1 MSTPLCRVVQGW
13 PEIDRER
20 WRAAQEP
27 AGFLEADKPASR
39 WGPARRRIVEQA
51 YGQWL
56 SFLDSNGALEPSCT
70 PGHRATDARLSEFV
84 NELRDRVAPVS
95 AAMMLGALVRMLS
108 ALEPERDWGPLAR
121 VYNHLRQTA
130 APSRDKLSRRVRAS
144 DLFELGLRLMDT
156 CEDADRPAYVP
167 IRYRDGLIIA
177 LLIACP
183 MRIKNLANLVIGQH
197 LVFDGCAYRLRLTAA
212 ETKSGRPYHAAVP
225 PELTPYIDGW
235 LQVHRPALQMIG
247 MAKGQVGSIG
257 GHLWLDRSG
266 RPMRSATI
274 RQQIETRTRQA
285 FGRHV
290 WPHLFRDCAV
300 TELVDC
306 APEEIGIA
314 PDLLGHADLQT
325 TKKHYIQ
332 AVGMKAHVRVQEVIA
347 ARRCAAARSMPNS
360 SAREISLSRSSVRAR
375 SACTQST

>member
-1 MSTPLCRVVQGW
+1 MTALCLPVDDW

-20 WRAAQEP
+20 WRWAQQP
-27 AGFLEADKPASR
+27 AGFLEDDKPATR
-39 WGPARRRIVEQA
+39 WSPARRRIVEQA

-56 SFLDSNGALEPSCT
+56 SWLDRNDALDPSCT
-70 PGHRATDARLSEFV
+70 PGERATNHRLSEFV
-84 NELRDRVAPVS
+84 AELRARVAPVS
-95 AAMMLGALVRMLS
+95 AAMMLGSLVRMLS
-108 ALEPERDWGPLAR
+108 VLEPERDWGPLAR
-121 VYNHLRQTA
+121 VYNHLKQTA
-130 APSRDKLSRRVRAS
+130 APSRDKLSRLVRAS
-144 DLFELGLRLMDT
+144 DLFELGISLMNT
-156 CEDADRPAYVP
+156 CESGADRPVYVG

-197 LVFDGCAYRLRLTAA
+197 LVFDGCEYRLKLSAA
-212 ETKSGRPYHAAVP
+212 ETKTGRPYHAAVP
-225 PELTPYIDGW
+225 PELTPYIDRW
-235 LQVHRPALQMIG
+235 LQVHRPKIQALG
-247 MAKGQVGSIG
+247 TRKGQVGSVG
-257 GHLWLDRSG
+257 SHLWLDRSG
-266 RPMRSATI
+266 RPMRSGAI
-274 RQQIETRTRQA
+274 REQIKARTRQA

-332 AVGMKAHVRVQEVIA
+332 AVGMKAHALVQEVIA
-347 ARRCAAARSMPNS
+347 ARRRAAT
-360 SAREISLSRSSVRAR
+360 SRDSTGTSRA
-375 SACTQST
+375 